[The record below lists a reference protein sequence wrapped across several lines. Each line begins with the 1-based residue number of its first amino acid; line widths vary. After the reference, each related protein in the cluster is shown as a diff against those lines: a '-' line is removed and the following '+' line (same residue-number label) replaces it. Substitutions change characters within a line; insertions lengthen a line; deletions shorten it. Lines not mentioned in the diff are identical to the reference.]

1 MTLFSPFSTATG
13 VLITP
18 DYFFVVN
25 LGDSR
30 TVICTDTKLS
40 FATSDHKPNHESERH
55 RIIDSGGH
63 VTNGRVNGMLAVSRA
78 FGNFEMKRNE
88 NIPQQNQAVSALPDV
103 SVIARSPRDNFIV
116 ICCDGVF
123 DVCRNA
129 EVVNFILR
137 RIPYHTSIK
146 DVAVE
151 LTDYSCHRVCF
162 LGYVYGNV
170 NLFLGFKR

>member
-1 MTLFSPFSTATG
+1 M
-13 VLITP
+13 
-18 DYFFVVN
+18 N

-30 TVICTDTKLS
+30 TVICSDTKLS
-40 FATSDHKPNHESERH
+40 FATSDHKPNHEAERH
-55 RIIDSGGH
+55 RILESGGH

-103 SVIARSPRDNFIV
+103 SVIARSPKDNFIA

-123 DVCRNA
+123 DVCRNS
-129 EVVNFILR
+129 EVVNFVLR
-137 RIPYHTSIK
+137 RIPYHSNIK

-151 LTDYSCHRVCF
+151 LTDYSCHRVCNIA
-162 LGYVYGNV
+162 YNIAYII
-170 NLFLGFKR
+170 

>member
-30 TVICTDTKLS
+30 TVICSDTKLS
-40 FATSDHKPNHESERH
+40 FATSDHKPNHEAERH

-88 NIPQQNQAVSALPDV
+88 HIPQQNQAVSALPDV
-103 SVIARSPRDNFIV
+103 SVIARSPKDNFIV